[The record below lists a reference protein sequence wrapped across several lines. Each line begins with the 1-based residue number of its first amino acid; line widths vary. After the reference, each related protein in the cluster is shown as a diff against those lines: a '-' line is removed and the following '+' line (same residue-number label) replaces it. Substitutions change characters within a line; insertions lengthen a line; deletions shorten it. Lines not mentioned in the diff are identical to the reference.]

1 MDFWRR
7 RERGRNAAFPRRDL
21 YYCEDGFMSGKTFA
35 FTVIAVIVGRWIWDN
50 QNMLR
55 EVVKE

>member
-1 MDFWRR
+1 
-7 RERGRNAAFPRRDL
+7 
-21 YYCEDGFMSGKTFA
+21 MSGKTFA